1 METRNMGKSLIGFLV
16 GVIVTTLAFVF
27 FDVSPESS
35 VSETT
40 RAAAVDPSPPQT
52 GSQSLPRG
60 ADSPVQ
66 NGDRL
71 ADIAESIADTRDA
84 RSPAVDQTAWEA
96 ELRRQFE
103 KARLVL
109 GEDALRMVG
118 QTSVE
123 LVKLEL
129 ARQLEGM
136 PIVSPTPLPPSFD
149 WMSDRPYVDFF
160 HEQFQREYIDSA
172 WATPT
177 QADLERLVY
186 DRPEIVAKYGAPTIR
201 CHSTRCEV
209 IFLASGEWDNAAD
222 DVWDLRNTALDLM
235 PDVFDCEAG
244 DCWAEARTDGGMTS
258 VFWGLVRKQQ

>member
-1 METRNMGKSLIGFLV
+1 MGKSLIGFLV
-16 GVIVTTLAFVF
+16 GVIVTTFTFVL
-27 FDVSPESS
+27 FDVSPESFE
-35 VSETT
+35 SETT
-40 RAAAVDPSPPQT
+40 RAAAVDPSPPQA
-52 GSQSLPRG
+52 GNQSLSG
-60 ADSPVQ
+60 GDDSPGQSGERV
-66 NGDRL
+66 
-71 ADIAESIADTRDA
+71 ADVAEAIADTPDA

-103 KARLVL
+103 QARLVL
-109 GEDALRMVG
+109 GEDAVRMVG
-118 QTSVE
+118 QTSIE

-136 PIVSPTPLPPSFD
+136 PIVSPTPLPPAFD
-149 WMSDRPYVDFF
+149 WMAGHPYVDLF
-160 HEQFQREYIDSA
+160 HEQFQREYIDSV

-201 CHSTRCEV
+201 CHTTRCEV
-209 IFLASGEWDNAAD
+209 IFVASGEWDSAGDDIWELRNAA
-222 DVWDLRNTALDLM
+222 LDRM